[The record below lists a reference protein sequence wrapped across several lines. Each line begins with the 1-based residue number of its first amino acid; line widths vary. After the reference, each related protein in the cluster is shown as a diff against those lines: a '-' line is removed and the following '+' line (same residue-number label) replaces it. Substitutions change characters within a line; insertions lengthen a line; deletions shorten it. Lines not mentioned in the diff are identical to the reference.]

1 MCVCVISR
9 FFSSWFLASFPT
21 SCFWVSFPFRSRSS
35 SSRLIWFSSC
45 STVFWWFY
53 LIFPPRFFPL
63 SLLNQLFLG
72 GLKSHSLLFVF
83 FYCYRVEKLP
93 KKAHS
98 NDWIKKF
105 VSLKC
110 DLHSATS
117 SVSLLFWFAQFLFF
131 VLFWK
136 LTQPLDSYRQTMVRT
151 YGTLRFGFKNLPFV
165 VLVSLKFHASPKYIC
180 FI

>member
-1 MCVCVISR
+1 MYNEKILNKHIFINMHVCVCDFS

-98 NDWIKKF
+98 NYWIKKF

-131 VLFWK
+131 CFVLK
-136 LTQPLDSYRQTMVRT
+136 INTTIRLLSANNGPN
-151 YGTLRFGFKNLPFV
+151 LR
-165 VLVSLKFHASPKYIC
+165 YIA
-180 FI
+180 IRI